1 MQAVDKVLDLFLDL
15 GADDDQCEFPYLFA
29 SGLAGFAKNDMKD
42 EDVDMKPLFNAIVE
56 HVPPPVGD
64 PEKPLQ
70 LQVTT
75 LDYSEYLGRIVIGRI
90 HNGTI
95 QAGQQAALVKDDGSS
110 HKSKSSKLLGFE
122 GLPRVEWKES
132 SAGNLVAV
140 AGFADANIGETITC
154 PNDPQALPLI
164 KVDEPTLQMTFC
176 VNDSPFAGRQGDYVT
191 SRQVRD
197 RLIHQAVRASDVT
210 KATSEEASKRRRV
223 IVFFVTLALLFLA
236 GGSIAAVVS
245 AQRVT
250 STPTTFSPT
259 TSPTS
264 FVDVVTSLEDQEL
277 LVYEAL
283 VGISFDDGAA
293 LGNVSSAQF
302 RAFRSLALTEISS
315 LDDTELKTRYGLAVL
330 YYATNGDEWE
340 KNDGWLSW
348 ERSYCTE
355 WFFNGCIL
363 CPSLCD
369 DSGNLQSMRL
379 VDNNLQ
385 GSLPPEIALIS
396 PQSLTHVSFSRN
408 ANLVSTIP
416 ELMIDSFSG
425 LQQLELDST
434 GISGPIP
441 SKLGELIQLTT
452 LDLDRSRLTGSI
464 PKALANLTKLETLSL
479 SQITTLRPSSI
490 PSEVYSLT
498 TLVSLKVDGS
508 KFIGTLSSEIG
519 KLTRLVSMSFSK
531 NALTGTIPSEIGQLS
546 LVRALELSN
555 NKFTGSIPSTI
566 DQLAGAIQLFLE
578 YNELTGVIPQSLCN
592 MTGLKDFRAA
602 KNKLTGPLPP
612 GMERMVSMKTINVG
626 GNNLTGSVPFDSFA
640 HWSQV
645 KSLRCN
651 RNQFTGSFNPGA
663 SFWQLRDLGTI
674 LLDHNRLTG
683 TLTDSIGTAHGLREL
698 DLSSNK
704 LTGSIPAVVGSVTT
718 LHTLDLSN
726 NALSSTLPT
735 ELVGLSGLTELHL
748 QNNSMLSGTVPVGFG
763 QLENLREVNI
773 SATSIVGDAPFCVA
787 DELSIPCDAMTC
799 HCCKTNFCANP
810 VSVVP

>member
-1 MQAVDKVLDLFLDL
+1 MTNQQIPAHPVTATSDSEMETTTRNEGTEDNVPTLTELKTRITKRRQSQEGASISSTATASDDGGNGDRQQEKSSESAQPQEDETHALQAGSFPTLP
-15 GADDDQCEFPYLFA
+15 GAVSVRPHHASSSSVSDDDSVVAATDDDEAAQQQGEA
-29 SGLAGFAKNDMKD
+29 SMVAATVVEM
-42 EDVDMKPLFNAIVE
+42 EDIEN
-56 HVPPPVGD
+56 
-64 PEKPLQ
+64 
-70 LQVTT
+70 
-75 LDYSEYLGRIVIGRI
+75 
-90 HNGTI
+90 
-95 QAGQQAALVKDDGSS
+95 
-110 HKSKSSKLLGFE
+110 
-122 GLPRVEWKES
+122 
-132 SAGNLVAV
+132 
-140 AGFADANIGETITC
+140 
-154 PNDPQALPLI
+154 
-164 KVDEPTLQMTFC
+164 
-176 VNDSPFAGRQGDYVT
+176 
-191 SRQVRD
+191 QVRD

-250 STPTTFSPT
+250 STPTFSPT

-355 WFFNGCIL
+355 WFFNGCTL

-566 DQLAGAIQLFLE
+566 DQLAGAIQVFLE